1 MSLRLFSRADAGVSG
16 SAGGAAGLEPSTR
29 PVRRQFRNEWKY
41 YLSLWDADA
50 LRARIAAA
58 VPHDEHAP
66 EGGYAIRSLYF
77 DDYWD
82 SAYHNKIDGVQHR
95 TKWRVRIY
103 NCSDAVIK
111 LERKVKDGAYIYKQS
126 ARLSREEFER
136 IIDGDYA
143 FLLANPQN
151 LCREFYVAC
160 VSQIMRPK
168 VIVDYEREPFV
179 FDAGTVR
186 ITFDELGAA
195 LEQELGVMGQREF
208 LQLNP
213 EDAAALRGQ
222 LLGFELASWE
232 EAYQP
237 YIAQDDDLEWSVKVL
252 SDTQG
257 FSSKGCGAWPYYLPF
272 LFEELQRFGVAN
284 MWVRGH

>member
-1 MSLRLFSRADAGVSG
+1 MSLRLFSRADAGTAAG
-16 SAGGAAGLEPSTR
+16 SAGGAAGLDPSTR

-41 YLSLWDADA
+41 YISLWDADA

-58 VPHDEHAP
+58 VPHDENAP

-82 SAYHNKIDGVQHR
+82 SAYYNKIDGVQHR

-103 NCSDAVIK
+103 NYSDATIK

-160 VSQIMRPK
+160 VSQVMRPK

-186 ITFDELGAA
+186 ITFDSNL
-195 LEQELGVMGQREF
+195 R
-208 LQLNP
+208 
-213 EDAAALRGQ
+213 AAAATGDIFNPNLPTYDV
-222 LLGFELASWE
+222 L
-232 EAYQP
+232 P
-237 YIAQDDDLEWSVKVL
+237 YGKTILEVKFTEFFPQFIREMLPPGAQDLSAISKYVLCYEQMHHRSDVL
-252 SDTQG
+252 SMLTK
-257 FSSKGCGAWPYYLPF
+257 SEKAW
-272 LFEELQRFGVAN
+272 
-284 MWVRGH
+284 

>member
-1 MSLRLFSRADAGVSG
+1 MQRLGERSDSYAQWKPLPSGAKFDVDGILR
-16 SAGGAAGLEPSTR
+16 
-29 PVRRQFRNEWKY
+29 
-41 YLSLWDADA
+41 
-50 LRARIAAA
+50 
-58 VPHDEHAP
+58 
-66 EGGYAIRSLYF
+66 
-77 DDYWD
+77 
-82 SAYHNKIDGVQHR
+82 
-95 TKWRVRIY
+95 
-103 NCSDAVIK
+103 
-111 LERKVKDGAYIYKQS
+111 
-126 ARLSREEFER
+126 
-136 IIDGDYA
+136 IDGDSLVPAGCYRA
-143 FLLANPQN
+143 RSGEQIIVGRHDVEEGQRVDLRFEVLRCARMVEFNLAMSGSVEN
-151 LCREFYVAC
+151 R
-160 VSQIMRPK
+160 S
-168 VIVDYEREPFV
+168 
-179 FDAGTVR
+179 TVR

-208 LQLNP
+208 LQLDP

-237 YIAQDDDLEWSVKVL
+237 YMAQEDDLEWSVKVL